1 MKYVNDLK
9 VCIREKE
16 KWNCIVDGIVEKN
29 SDESFVCKLLSEE
42 KRYEQLMTKIENSS
56 DRVRLLDAHEKVLR
70 KQMPDR
76 VIRIYSDYLERSVD
90 MANDRN
96 KYKGLMVYLKK
107 ISGCA
112 GGKEVANEIADMW
125 RQVYKRRSA
134 MMDELRKIG
143 F

>member
-1 MKYVNDLK
+1 MRETFWQYDLKYVNELK
-9 VCIREKE
+9 TCIRE
-16 KWNCIVDGIVEKN
+16 N
-29 SDESFVCKLLSEE
+29 
-42 KRYEQLMTKIENSS
+42 
-56 DRVRLLDAHEKVLR
+56 RVRLLDAHEKVLR

-76 VIRIYSDYLERSVD
+76 VIRIYSAYLEQAVD

-107 ISGCA
+107 ISSCA
-112 GGKEVANEIADMW
+112 GGKEVAKKIADSW

-134 MMDELRKIG
+134 MMDEMRKMG